1 MKEIMHTYGALI
13 ISAAIL
19 VGILALFSNVSYRA
33 AAAFENKEIL
43 DDNMQNIAYD
53 KCAYSKADTKAGVIR
68 DIQGYYSGKSVL
80 RYSRVC

>member
-53 KCAYSKADTKAGVIR
+53 NYKNVHIPKLTPKPA
-68 DIQGYYSGKSVL
+68 
-80 RYSRVC
+80 